1 MYHHCHLLSQTLL
14 QHATARILLVF
25 FDESV
30 NHILFQ
36 RGEYLDIL
44 LGIVVADIE
53 PELIELIRCGAL
65 GVEPD
70 VSRLGLTK
78 LLTIALGN
86 QRTCQGKG
94 LILVTQRTTNELST
108 RGDITPLVVTA

>member
-1 MYHHCHLLSQTLL
+1 M
-14 QHATARILLVF
+14 F
-25 FDESV
+25 FNESID
-30 NHILFQ
+30 NILFQ

-44 LGIVVADIE
+44 FGIVIADIQ

-78 LLTIALGN
+78 LLTIALSN
-86 QRTCQGKG
+86 QRTCQSKG
-94 LILVTQRTTNELST
+94 LILVTQRTTDELST

>member
-1 MYHHCHLLSQTLL
+1 ML
-14 QHATARILLVF
+14 
-25 FDESV
+25 FDEGI

-36 RGEYLDIL
+36 RGKYLDIL
-44 LGIVVADIE
+44 LGIVVADIQ

-86 QRTCQGKG
+86 QRTRQGKG
-94 LILVTQRTTNELST
+94 LVLVTQRTTDELST
-108 RGDITPLVVTA
+108 RSDITPLVITT